1 MKIDLKKIQLE
12 IDNLD
17 KTINRY
23 EENLLNLYNQLL
35 LTSIYWKDKNSLK
48 FNENISQ
55 EKKEANIKLLEL
67 KSVKN
72 TFKYLISKYENI
84 GQKIEFDLTNREK
97 INKFFDDYILQ
108 LEKILDQY
116 NGIDMIYFENLSEVL
131 TNQMLSIKKIKGNM
145 QVIKD
150 NVNKIFD
157 KLEDTEIQVAQRLN
171 KIKVEYIKEINSNSI

>member
-1 MKIDLKKIQLE
+1 M
-12 IDNLD
+12 
-17 KTINRY
+17 
-23 EENLLNLYNQLL
+23 
-35 LTSIYWKDKNSLK
+35 
-48 FNENISQ
+48 
-55 EKKEANIKLLEL
+55 
-67 KSVKN
+67 KN
-72 TFKYLISKYENI
+72 TFNYLISKYENI

-116 NGIDMIYFENLSEVL
+116 NEIDMTYFENLSEVL
-131 TNQMLSIKKIKGNM
+131 TNQMLSIKKIKDNM